1 MLIKMMDLE
10 THQNELWEALPLLKD
25 RVFIIPFIDEEL
37 FDKHQCEEIT
47 EAYFS
52 DLLAKYLP
60 DILNDMPDQVRNRIY
75 EYVSRG
81 TFCCFNI
88 SLDNDDKYSLIFTI
102 DPSDMDP
109 SMLHTMSQKT
119 ISETFD
125 MQANAYQLGVF
136 INDHEIA
143 EALIHYFEEDFKSA
157 ILVGQDADLFKE
169 IFADTYACLRA
180 CARNGSLSTSY
191 LNSVRHIRNA
201 NAEDGQD
208 AHATQ
213 PALDFLASPEFRAE
227 DYQDMDIS
235 DCFHAA
241 LEIAQQTCPE
251 KPSLMNRIVSH
262 LGF

>member
-1 MLIKMMDLE
+1 MLNKMMDLE
-10 THQNELWEALPLLKD
+10 THQNELWQAIPKLRD

-52 DLLAKYLP
+52 DLLARYLP
-60 DILNDMPDQVRNRIY
+60 DTLSDMPDNVKDRIY
-75 EYVSRG
+75 EFVSRG

-88 SLDNDDKYSLIFTI
+88 SLDNDEKYSLIFTI
-102 DPSDMDP
+102 DPSYMDP
-109 SMLHTMSQKT
+109 SMLQTMSQKT

-125 MQANAYQLGVF
+125 LQTNAYQLGIF

-143 EALIHYFEEDFKSA
+143 EALVHYFAEDFKGA
-157 ILVGQDADLFKE
+157 ILPGQDEDHFKE

-180 CARNGSLSTSY
+180 CARNGTLSPSY
-191 LNSVRHIRNA
+191 LNSIRHIRNA

-213 PALDFLASPEFRAE
+213 PALDYLASPAFQAE
-227 DYQDMDIS
+227 DY
-235 DCFHAA
+235 
-241 LEIAQQTCPE
+241 
-251 KPSLMNRIVSH
+251 
-262 LGF
+262 